1 MLLKLIG
8 RGEEAGEEG
17 VYCRIRG
24 MNILL
29 LGRQLRLSLLHHTV
43 MRLLVLHYST
53 YSGALHNRWWLRLLQ
68 LCRRGR
74 HYNRCRCSLHL
85 LLLWLILT
93 RTLLGNRYPD

>member
-1 MLLKLIG
+1 
-8 RGEEAGEEG
+8 
-17 VYCRIRG
+17 